1 MKTQMNKYLSMYI
14 YIYIRIFIYAYRLV
28 YFVYLIER
36 TSKLMIFKIDA
47 RF

>member
-1 MKTQMNKYLSMYI
+1 MKTQMNKYLSM